1 MEVIAGILHD
11 SYTDE
16 NGKEI
21 PFEEKVIG
29 VLKDDTFNCTSIPEF
44 MTFYMPKEE
53 FFAKVTDIQ
62 TIWGNK
68 NNGNEKN

>member
-21 PFEEKVIG
+21 PFEEKVVG
-29 VLKDDTFNCTSIPEF
+29 VLEDDTFKVTSIPEF
-44 MTFYMPKEE
+44 STYDIPKED
-53 FFAKVTDIQ
+53 FFAKVTDMQ
-62 TIWGNK
+62 TIWSK
-68 NNGNEKN
+68 E

>member
-21 PFEEKVIG
+21 PFEEKVVG
-29 VLKDDTFNCTSIPEF
+29 VLEDDTFKVTSIPEF
-44 MTFYMPKEE
+44 TTYDIPKEE

-62 TIWGNK
+62 TIWGK
-68 NNGNEKN
+68 E

>member
-21 PFEEKVIG
+21 PYEEKVVG
-29 VLKDDTFNCTSIPEF
+29 VLEDDTFKCTSIPEF
-44 MTFYMPKEE
+44 TTNACI
-53 FFAKVTDIQ
+53 FFHQNPI
-62 TIWGNK
+62 NY
-68 NNGNEKN
+68 E

>member
-21 PFEEKVIG
+21 PFEEKVVG
-29 VLKDDTFNCTSIPEF
+29 VLEDDTFKCTSIPEF
-44 MTFYMPKEE
+44 TPYDMPKEE
-53 FFAKVTDIQ
+53 FFAKVTDMQ
-62 TIWGNK
+62 TIWSK
-68 NNGNEKN
+68 E

>member
-21 PFEEKVIG
+21 PFKEKVVG
-29 VLKDDTFNCTSIPEF
+29 VLEDDTFKCTSIPEF
-44 MTFYMPKEE
+44 TTFDMPKED
-53 FFAKVTDIQ
+53 FFAKVTDMQ
-62 TIWGNK
+62 TIWSK
-68 NNGNEKN
+68 E

>member
-21 PFEEKVIG
+21 PFEEKVVG
-29 VLKDDTFNCTSIPEF
+29 VLEDDTFMCTSIPEF
-44 MTFYMPKEE
+44 TTYDMPKED
-53 FFAKVTDIQ
+53 FFAKVTDMQ
-62 TIWGNK
+62 TIWSK
-68 NNGNEKN
+68 E

>member
-21 PFEEKVIG
+21 PFEEKVVG
-29 VLKDDTFNCTSIPEF
+29 VLEDDTFKCTSIPEF
-44 MTFYMPKEE
+44 TTYDIPKEE
-53 FFAKVTDIQ
+53 FFAKVTDMQ
-62 TIWGNK
+62 TIWSK
-68 NNGNEKN
+68 E

>member
-21 PFEEKVIG
+21 PYEEKVVG
-29 VLKDDTFNCTSIPEF
+29 VLEDDTFKCTSIPEF
-44 MTFYMPKEE
+44 TTYAMPKEE
-53 FFAKVTDIQ
+53 FFTKVTDMQ
-62 TIWGNK
+62 TIWSK
-68 NNGNEKN
+68 E

>member
-21 PFEEKVIG
+21 PFEEKVVG
-29 VLKDDTFNCTSIPEF
+29 VLEDDTFKCTSIPEF
-44 MTFYMPKEE
+44 STYDIPKEE
-53 FFAKVTDIQ
+53 FFAKVTDMQ
-62 TIWGNK
+62 TIWSK
-68 NNGNEKN
+68 E

>member
-21 PFEEKVIG
+21 PFEEKVVG
-29 VLKDDTFNCTSIPEF
+29 VLEDDTFKVTSIPEF
-44 MTFYMPKEE
+44 TTYDMPKEE
-53 FFAKVTDIQ
+53 FYAKVTDMQ
-62 TIWGNK
+62 TIWSK
-68 NNGNEKN
+68 E

>member
-21 PFEEKVIG
+21 PYEERVVG
-29 VLKDDTFNCTSIPEF
+29 VLEDDTFKYTSIPEF
-44 MTFYMPKEE
+44 TTYDMPKED

-62 TIWGNK
+62 TIWSK
-68 NNGNEKN
+68 E

>member
-21 PFEEKVIG
+21 PFEEKVVG
-29 VLKDDTFNCTSIPEF
+29 VLEDDTFKVTSVPEF
-44 MTFYMPKEE
+44 TTYDIPKEE
-53 FFAKVTDIQ
+53 FFAKVTDMQ
-62 TIWGNK
+62 TIWSK
-68 NNGNEKN
+68 E

>member
-21 PFEEKVIG
+21 PYEERVVG
-29 VLKDDTFNCTSIPEF
+29 VLEDDTFKVIFITQI
-44 MTFYMPKEE
+44 TTYDIPKEE
-53 FFAKVTDIQ
+53 FFAKVTDMQ
-62 TIWGNK
+62 TIWSK
-68 NNGNEKN
+68 E

>member
-21 PFEEKVIG
+21 PFCEKVVG
-29 VLKDDTFNCTSIPEF
+29 VLEDDTFKCTSIPEF
-44 MTFYMPKEE
+44 TTYDMPKEE
-53 FFAKVTDIQ
+53 FYAKVTDIQ
-62 TIWGNK
+62 TIWSK
-68 NNGNEKN
+68 E

>member
-21 PFEEKVIG
+21 PFEEKVVG
-29 VLKDDTFNCTSIPEF
+29 VLEDDTFKCTSIPEF
-44 MTFYMPKEE
+44 TTYDMPKEE
-53 FFAKVTDIQ
+53 FFAIVTDMQ
-62 TIWGNK
+62 TIWSK
-68 NNGNEKN
+68 E

>member
-21 PFEEKVIG
+21 PFEEKVVG
-29 VLKDDTFNCTSIPEF
+29 VLEDDTFKCTSIPEF
-44 MTFYMPKEE
+44 TTYDMPKEE
-53 FFAKVTDIQ
+53 FYAKVTDMQ
-62 TIWGNK
+62 TIWSK
-68 NNGNEKN
+68 K